1 MPGGLGCGLESLL
14 LCPQALLS
22 RGGDW
27 LGINSPCDCGS
38 QDRAHTVK
46 LWRALVCWPLN
57 AVLMVMPAAPVE
69 AASVPSGAT
78 VGATDGVD
86 AIDALLDAITG
97 LKAQQKQ
104 LEQQLEPLLESLSE
118 AMASGQLD
126 PSFSHDNWAF
136 AHSSGRLS
144 YEFPP
149 AVQQIEQQLKAAKEA
164 AIQQGS
170 ATEKRGK
177 PFWTIRP
184 PKAQDQPF

>member
-1 MPGGLGCGLESLL
+1 
-14 LCPQALLS
+14 
-22 RGGDW
+22 
-27 LGINSPCDCGS
+27 
-38 QDRAHTVK
+38 
-46 LWRALVCWPLN
+46 
-57 AVLMVMPAAPVE
+57 MVMPAAPAE
-69 AASVPSGAT
+69 AASAPS
-78 VGATDGVD
+78 D
-86 AIDALLDAITG
+86 AIDALLDAITT
-97 LKAQQKQ
+97 LKVQQKQ

-136 AHSSGRLS
+136 AHSTGRLS

-149 AVQQIEQQLKAAKEA
+149 AVQQIEQQLKAAKDA